1 MRNIVEIGYENL
13 VLYARISHSTSIQGL
28 HNRRN
33 HIYSVENR
41 PTKRY
46 TMRGEGRSTC
56 NVMYIFFQENTFQ
69 PKRTN
74 FIPTQIQ
81 VNTLIKSP
89 FLCPL
94 LH

>member
-13 VLYARISHSTSIQGL
+13 VLYARISHSTSMQGRGKSTMSL
-28 HNRRN
+28 KR
-33 HIYSVENR
+33 
-41 PTKRY
+41 TKRY